1 MENTS
6 FVGVIEDFSSL
17 SFLKLST
24 KVYIIIDFLKS
35 SYNHFLPRE
44 MDTFLKIGP

>member
-6 FVGVIEDFSSL
+6 FVGVIEKFSSL

-24 KVYIIIDFLKS
+24 KVYIITDYFKS
-35 SYNHFLPRE
+35 RYNHFSPRD
-44 MDTFLKIGP
+44 MDTCLKIGP